1 MRYLSILH
9 QTKQIVSISYSNSR
23 CFKTY
28 DIAFYIDIALYGKN
42 EYLTYNSLT
51 TICMCKI

>member
-28 DIAFYIDIALYGKN
+28 DIAFYIDIALDTKN

-51 TICMCKI
+51 ICMCKI